1 MTIDKMTATDMVQAS
16 TKYNTMP
23 EDQMTIQGHYSAVCY
38 SVDGFVKWADEI
50 ENLVTT
56 VGKNLTL
63 DTILGNVAAGAV
75 VMGLKGVGTAVVT
88 DTQASHSTW
97 LEVGLANAPTYSG
110 NRPTPSFSAASA
122 GSKTTSSAVSFSI
135 TGTGT
140 AVAADTQ
147 ASHASWLEVGGTNAP
162 AYSGNRP
169 TPSFSA
175 ASSGSKAT
183 SSAVSFSITS
193 TGNVFGCFINIGG
206 SATKDSTTGTLFSAG
221 DFSSSKS
228 VINGDTIA
236 VTYTAT
242 LT

>member
-23 EDQMTIQGHYSAVCY
+23 EDQMTIQGHYTAVCY
-38 SVDGFVKWADEI
+38 SVDGFVKWSDDI

-63 DTILGNVAAGAV
+63 DTILGNSAAGAV
-75 VMGLKGVGTAVVT
+75 VMGLKGVGTAAVT
-88 DTQASHSTW
+88 DTQASHPTW

-110 NRPTPSFSAASA
+110 NRPTPSFSVASA

-140 AVAADTQ
+140 VA
-147 ASHASWLEVGGTNAP
+147 
-162 AYSGNRP
+162 
-169 TPSFSA
+169 
-175 ASSGSKAT
+175 
-183 SSAVSFSITS
+183 
-193 TGNVFGCFINIGG
+193 GCFINIGG

-221 DFSSSKS
+221 DFSSSKAVVS
-228 VINGDTIA
+228 GDTIA

>member
-1 MTIDKMTATDMVQAS
+1 MSLDKMTATDQVAAT

-23 EDQMTIQGHYSAVCY
+23 ADQMAINGTYHAVCY
-38 SVDGFVKWADEI
+38 DANGQVKWEAPI
-50 ENLVTT
+50 ENLVVT

-63 DTILGNVAAGAV
+63 DTILGNSAAGAV
-75 VMGLKGVGTAVVT
+75 VMGLKG
-88 DTQASHSTW
+88 
-97 LEVGLANAPTYSG
+97 
-110 NRPTPSFSAASA
+110 
-122 GSKTTSSAVSFSI
+122 
-135 TGTGT
+135 TGT
-140 AVAADTQ
+140 ALAADTQ
-147 ASHASWLEVGGTNAP
+147 ASHGSWLEVGGTNAP

-175 ASSGSKAT
+175 ASAGSKAT

>member
-23 EDQMTIQGHYSAVCY
+23 EDTMSIQGHYTAVCY
-38 SVDGFVKWADEI
+38 SVDGFVKWADDI

-63 DTILGNVAAGAV
+63 DTILGNSAAGAV
-75 VMGLKGVGTAVVT
+75 VMGLKGVGTAAVT
-88 DTQASHSTW
+88 DTQASHPTW

-140 AVAADTQ
+140 VA
-147 ASHASWLEVGGTNAP
+147 
-162 AYSGNRP
+162 
-169 TPSFSA
+169 
-175 ASSGSKAT
+175 
-183 SSAVSFSITS
+183 
-193 TGNVFGCFINIGG
+193 GCFINIGG

-221 DFSSSKS
+221 DFSSSKAVVS
-228 VINGDTIA
+228 GDTIA